1 MKRER
6 KKKEPIPQEP
16 TQEEKE
22 QIEQVEK
29 LNEEIAIIEE
39 PKEEI
44 EEQPQLSKPK
54 RKYNNTNRTKKPT
67 TQQTTPED
75 LVERLP
81 LIEKYDKYFQTFI
94 LKREKRDTS
103 KLSNDQLKYEI
114 EQIITELE
122 SNGSLSSAKTAL
134 LMGMTAVEYTTTNIF
149 NPLGL
154 DLTGLSS
161 VMATN
166 INNQHIENTLKELL
180 LKYDL
185 MMRSPPEMRLGM
197 AILNVIISVDAT
209 NKKNKP
215 KPSEK
220 VETEIT
226 EKYKDI

>member
-6 KKKEPIPQEP
+6 KKKQEPILQEP
-16 TQEEKE
+16 TQEEIE
-22 QIEQVEK
+22 QLEQVEI
-29 LNEEIAIIEE
+29 LNNEIVEQEPLE
-39 PKEEI
+39 PKPDIQET
-44 EEQPQLSKPK
+44 KPK
-54 RKYNNTNRTKKPT
+54 RKYNNANRIKKQP
-67 TQQTTPED
+67 QLSPED
-75 LVERLP
+75 NTEKLP
-81 LIEKYDKYFQTFI
+81 LVEKYDKYHQTFT
-94 LKREKRDTS
+94 LKREKKDTS
-103 KLSNDQLKYEI
+103 KLTKQELEYEI
-114 EQIITELE
+114 EQIIIELE

-134 LMGMTAVEYTTTNIF
+134 LMGMTAIEYTTTNIF

-185 MMRSPPEMRLGM
+185 MMRSPPEMRLAM
-197 AILNVIISVDAT
+197 AIVNVIVSVDAT

-215 KPSEK
+215 KEPEKTSEM
-220 VETEIT
+220 T

>member
-1 MKRER
+1 M
-6 KKKEPIPQEP
+6 
-16 TQEEKE
+16 
-22 QIEQVEK
+22 
-29 LNEEIAIIEE
+29 
-39 PKEEI
+39 
-44 EEQPQLSKPK
+44 
-54 RKYNNTNRTKKPT
+54 
-67 TQQTTPED
+67 
-75 LVERLP
+75 P
-81 LIEKYDKYFQTFI
+81 LIEKYDKYFQTFT

-122 SNGSLSSAKTAL
+122 SNGSLSSAKTFL
-134 LMGMTAVEYTTTNIF
+134 LMGMTGIEYTTTNIF

-215 KPSEK
+215 KPQDKPDSEL
-220 VETEIT
+220 TD
-226 EKYKDI
+226 KYKDI